1 MPWTEIT
8 RAHYVRAG
16 LRYASDLSDA
26 EWEIV
31 APLLPAPF
39 AVGRPREVELR
50 EVVNA
55 ILFVATTGCQGR
67 RQSKSYTAR
76 SRTRAG
82 WSSTVFAYELPP
94 RSAGFD
100 PGNRLYLFALTV
112 PIRFPRST
120 R

>member
-1 MPWTEIT
+1 MAEADQSSRSAVAWVFDRSFPMWAKGFGDRSPSTPAEHQP
-8 RAHYVRAG
+8 RFLRAG

-55 ILFVATTGCQGR
+55 ILFIATTSGTITNT
-67 RQSKSYTAR
+67 SETA
-76 SRTRAG
+76 
-82 WSSTVFAYELPP
+82 WPI
-94 RSAGFD
+94 
-100 PGNRLYLFALTV
+100 YL
-112 PIRFPRST
+112 
-120 R
+120 